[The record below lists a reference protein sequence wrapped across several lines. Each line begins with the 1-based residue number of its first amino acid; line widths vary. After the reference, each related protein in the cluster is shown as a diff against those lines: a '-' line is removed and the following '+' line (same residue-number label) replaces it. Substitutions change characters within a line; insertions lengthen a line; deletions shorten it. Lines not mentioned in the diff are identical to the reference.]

1 VERQARVG
9 IAATPLIR
17 SSRLLQ
23 ATAGSSFA
31 LGAQMVVEKLSKTW
45 FKFVHG
51 RNIVYNQCWED
62 PRLDRVALELTPRD
76 RVVVITSAG
85 CNALDY
91 ALAGAGHVHA
101 VDMNP
106 RQNALLELKLAG
118 ARQLDHDT
126 FFQLFGRGRLPQW
139 SQVYAQRLRSDLP
152 PEVRAFWDR
161 KGELFSGQGRRKS
174 FYFRGTSGTFAW
186 LVNYYVDRVAKLRD
200 SVNALLAAD
209 SVEQQRDI
217 YVQYKLADRLWRPM
231 IRFAM
236 RRDMTLALLGV
247 PRAQRRQIDDGYPG
261 GILQFVMDR
270 VETVFTKLPLKDNY
284 FWRVYMTGEYT
295 PECCPEYLKPENF
308 AALKDVAAGR
318 VTTHTSS
325 ILAFVQEHPGEITRF
340 VLLDH
345 MDWLTR
351 DPAKKILTQEW
362 QAIVDKSAPQA
373 RVLWRSAGLN
383 GEFVNSLQI
392 NRQAR
397 CVPLG
402 ELLTYRRD
410 LAQSLHQKD
419 RVHTYGSFC
428 IADLPS

>member
-1 VERQARVG
+1 
-9 IAATPLIR
+9 
-17 SSRLLQ
+17 
-23 ATAGSSFA
+23 
-31 LGAQMVVEKLSKTW
+31 MVAEKLSKTW

-62 PRLDRVALELTPRD
+62 PRLDRVALELSSRD

-106 RQNALLELKLAG
+106 RQNALLELKLAA
-118 ARQLDHDT
+118 ARQLDYET

-139 SQVYAQRLRSDLP
+139 SKIYTHELRSHLQ

-161 KGELFSGQGRRKS
+161 KGELFAGHGRRKS

-209 SVEQQRDI
+209 SIEQQRDI
-217 YVQYKLADRLWRPM
+217 FQQYKLSDRLWRPM

-236 RRDMTLALLGV
+236 KRDMTLALLGV
-247 PRAQRRQIDDGYPG
+247 PRAQRRQIDEGYPG
-261 GILQFVMDR
+261 GILQFVIDR

-295 PECCPEYLKPENF
+295 PECCPEYLKRENF
-308 AALKDVAAGR
+308 AAMKDGISDR

-325 ILAFVQEHPGEITRF
+325 ILSFVQQHPGEITRF

-351 DPAKKILTQEW
+351 DPAKKILTHEW
-362 QAIVDKSAPQA
+362 QAIVDKAAPQA
-373 RVLWRSAGLN
+373 RILWRSAGLN
-383 GEFVNSLQI
+383 GEFVNSLAI
-392 NRQAR
+392 EKNGRT
-397 CVPLG
+397 VPLG
-402 ELLTYRRD
+402 ELLSYHRE
-410 LAQSLHQKD
+410 LAERLHLKD

-428 IADLPS
+428 IADLRQ

>member
-1 VERQARVG
+1 MLVAER
-9 IAATPLIR
+9 
-17 SSRLLQ
+17 
-23 ATAGSSFA
+23 
-31 LGAQMVVEKLSKTW
+31 LSKSI
-45 FKFVHG
+45 FGFVHG

-62 PRLDRVALELTPRD
+62 PRLDRVALNLTPQD

-106 RQNALLELKLAG
+106 RQNALLELKLAA
-118 ARQLDHDT
+118 ARQLSYEE

-139 SQVYAQRLRSDLP
+139 KAVYPQRLRPLLP

-161 KGELFSGQGRRKS
+161 HGDLFLGRGPRKS

-186 LVNYYVDRVAKLRD
+186 LVNYYVDHIARLRD

-217 YVQYKLADRLWRPM
+217 YVHYKLADRLWRPM

-236 RRDMTLALLGV
+236 KRDVTLALLGV
-247 PRAQRRQIDDGYPG
+247 PRAQRRQIDTGYPG

-270 VETVFTKLPLKDNY
+270 VETVFTRLPLKDNY

-295 PECCPEYLKPENF
+295 PDCCPEYLKEANF
-308 AALKDVAAGR
+308 AALKHSVPDR

-325 ILAFVQEHPGEITRF
+325 ILAFVRQHPGEITRF

-351 DPAKKILTQEW
+351 DPARKVLTEEW
-362 QAIVDKSAPQA
+362 QAIVDKAAPQA
-373 RVLWRSAGLN
+373 RILWRSAGLN
-383 GEFVNSLQI
+383 GEFVNSLPVRVGQ
-392 NRQAR
+392 RLQ
-397 CVPLG
+397 PLG
-402 ELLTYRRD
+402 ELLRYHRE
-410 LAQSLHQKD
+410 LAAELHQKD

-428 IADLPS
+428 IADVVR